1 MFEISDIYS
10 INKNDEVEIGKYL
23 GIIVSGRVGDNY
35 IEFSQKLD
43 DKYLIN
49 LLNLDKNQ
57 IFEIPRDLIDTK
69 IKNKIFMAL
78 IKFNDLPESFYD
90 LEKQKKHTI
99 NFKKYEPISDF
110 PSSTRDLSFVLSDKN
125 KIKQLEDNILNFKT
139 DNLKNAFV
147 FDFYDNTKTNQIK
160 IGFRL
165 IFNSKNKT
173 LKVDD
178 VDYEIDT
185 IVKSCIK
192 LGGIEIPGYTK

>member
-1 MFEISDIYS
+1 M
-10 INKNDEVEIGKYL
+10 
-23 GIIVSGRVGDNY
+23 
-35 IEFSQKLD
+35 
-43 DKYLIN
+43 
-49 LLNLDKNQ
+49 
-57 IFEIPRDLIDTK
+57 
-69 IKNKIFMAL
+69 
-78 IKFNDLPESFYD
+78 
-90 LEKQKKHTI
+90 
-99 NFKKYEPISDF
+99 
-110 PSSTRDLSFVLSDKN
+110 SFVLSDKN